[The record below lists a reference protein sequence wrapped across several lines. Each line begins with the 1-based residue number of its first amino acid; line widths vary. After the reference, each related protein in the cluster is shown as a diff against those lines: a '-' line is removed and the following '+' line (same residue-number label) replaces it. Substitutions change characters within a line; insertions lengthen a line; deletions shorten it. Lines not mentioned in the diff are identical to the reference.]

1 MSGKSDSRM
10 KILILYV
17 LKVKQSVD
25 VEIDTLKAMNIGKDY
40 ALNSMEDSETSF
52 RFLREK
58 EFLGNSSLLYP
69 LRTVGNHE
77 EVGLES
83 SISKVL
89 HDVANMGIAHAL
101 GFVES
106 TNNTSRV
113 GWAKVVSEITKA
125 RGPSTD
131 GARMGMPWDFANKEV
146 GLSGWEAGGSF
157 FPEMETIV
165 CSRKPITKKR
175 YGSLLEIQDRVLST
189 LEKKE
194 EGS

>member
-1 MSGKSDSRM
+1 
-10 KILILYV
+10 
-17 LKVKQSVD
+17 
-25 VEIDTLKAMNIGKDY
+25 MNIGKDY

-77 EVGLES
+77 EVSGEDK
-83 SISKVL
+83 IEKEPGWVL

-146 GLSGWEAGGSF
+146 GLSGWEADVSGLF
-157 FPEMETIV
+157 KLLWPLEYLDCQNV
-165 CSRKPITKKR
+165 RRKEVTCFVD
-175 YGSLLEIQDRVLST
+175 YVVGW
-189 LEKKE
+189 
-194 EGS
+194 